1 MEDRPLLSVLDWR
14 FNVMHTDESM
24 PQKPLYNYHGEQD
37 APKRVTASLPQG
49 DYSKL
54 EEIAY
59 KKRVSIAWVIREAV
73 TEYIHE
79 AKNEP
84 R

>member
-1 MEDRPLLSVLDWR
+1 
-14 FNVMHTDESM
+14 M
-24 PQKPLYNYHGEQD
+24 PQNPLYNSQGEQD
-37 APKRVTASLPQG
+37 APKRITASLPRG

-54 EEIAY
+54 EKIAY

-79 AKNEP
+79 AKDEP

>member
-1 MEDRPLLSVLDWR
+1 
-14 FNVMHTDESM
+14 M
-24 PQKPLYNYHGEQD
+24 PQKPLYNHQGEQD
-37 APKRVTASLPQG
+37 APKRITASLPQG
-49 DYSKL
+49 DYRRL

-59 KKRVSIAWVIREAV
+59 KKRVSVAWVIREAV